1 MVAAIEKLSGQAEM
15 NDESEVLFEVRGST
29 AIITLNRPKAL
40 NALNLA
46 MVRAMQPQMMAWAVD
61 DAVSTVVIRGAGDR
75 AFCAGG
81 DVRSV
86 RDLGLAGDPG
96 FVEFFGAEYQLNTLV
111 KRFPKPFV
119 ALVDGIVMGGG
130 VGLSVHGS
138 HRAVA
143 ERALFAMPETAIG
156 LFPDVGGTW
165 FLPRLPGEV
174 GTWAALTG
182 ARLGQADIVWTGIGT
197 HAVPAASF
205 DRLIDLLAD
214 GAAPD
219 LAINA
224 VTASP
229 AANATLPGLRP
240 VIDRCF
246 SADSV
251 AEIVARLDAETG
263 EQAEWAKAQADTIRT
278 KSPTSLAIALH
289 QMRLGP
295 TLSFEDCMRTEYR
308 IVNRIFTGRD
318 FYEGVRAVLVDK
330 DNAPR
335 WQPAT
340 IADLDPADIERYFEP
355 LDAELDLS
363 GIEKA

>member
-1 MVAAIEKLSGQAEM
+1 MDDQAGI
-15 NDESEVLFEVRGST
+15 LFEKRGET
-29 AIITLNRPKAL
+29 GIVTLNRPKAL
-40 NALNLA
+40 NALDHA
-46 MVRAMQPQMMAWAVD
+46 MVSAMHPQMLAWADD
-61 DAVSTVVIRGAGDR
+61 DAVTSVVIRGAGDR

-81 DVRSV
+81 DVRTV
-86 RDLGLAGDPG
+86 RDLGLAGDPA

-138 HRAVA
+138 HRAIA
-143 ERALFAMPETAIG
+143 ERTLFAMPETGIG

-165 FLPRLPGEV
+165 FLPRLPGYS
-174 GTWAALTG
+174 GTWLALTG
-182 ARLGQADIVWTGIGT
+182 ARLGQADVVWAGIGT
-197 HAVPAASF
+197 HAVGAASF
-205 DRLIDLLAD
+205 DRIVDLLAE
-214 GAAPD
+214 GATPEFALNETSAP
-219 LAINA
+219 
-224 VTASP
+224 P
-229 AANATLPGLRP
+229 AGGTILPGLMG

-263 EQAEWAKAQADTIRT
+263 EHEEWAKAQADTIRT
-278 KSPTSLAIALH
+278 KSPTSLAIALR

-295 TLSFEDCMRTEYR
+295 TLSFEDCMRTEFR

-318 FYEGVRAVLVDK
+318 FFEGVRAVLVDK
-330 DNAPR
+330 DNAPK

-340 IADLDPADIERYFEP
+340 IAELEAGEIERYFAP
-355 LDAELDLS
+355 LDRELDLS
-363 GIEKA
+363 AIDKP

>member
-1 MVAAIEKLSGQAEM
+1 MVSEA
-15 NDESEVLFEVRGST
+15 EVLFELRGS
-29 AIITLNRPKAL
+29 AGIIKLNRPKAL
-40 NALNLA
+40 NALSLP
-46 MVRAMQPQMMAWAVD
+46 MVRAIHPQLARWAHD
-61 DAVSTVVIRGAGDR
+61 DSVSVVVIRGAGDR

-81 DVRSV
+81 DVRTV
-86 RDLGLAGDPG
+86 RDLGLAGDRG
-96 FVEFFGAEYQLNTLV
+96 FVEFFGEEYKLNTLV

-138 HRAVA
+138 HRAIGEKTV
-143 ERALFAMPETAIG
+143 FAMPETAIG

-165 FLPRLPGEV
+165 FLPRLPGYS
-174 GTWAALTG
+174 GTWLALTG
-182 ARLGQADIVWTGIGT
+182 ARLGQADVVWAGIGT
-197 HAVPAASF
+197 HAVSAASF
-205 DRLIDLLAD
+205 DRLVDLLAD
-214 GAAPD
+214 GTPPDQAINEVAAP
-219 LAINA
+219 
-224 VTASP
+224 P
-229 AANATLPGLRP
+229 AAAATLPGLMP

-263 EQAEWAKAQADTIRT
+263 TDAEWAHAQAETIRT

-295 TLSFEDCMRTEYR
+295 TLTFEECMRIEYR

-330 DNAPR
+330 DNAPNWSPPR
-335 WQPAT
+335 IEDVSA
-340 IADLDPADIERYFEP
+340 ADTARYFEP
-355 LDAELDLS
+355 VEPELDLS
-363 GIEKA
+363 GIDKA